1 MMFSGVI
8 GAKYFTA
15 VGTRNLE
22 RRLNRVKA
30 GLDKARADLKREHDR
45 QAQIGADEE
54 MAEMRVRFMKEL
66 MQDLKTLL
74 QVIISELKY
83 LKELMILMYFWSGFS
98 QFGQINPK

>member
-1 MMFSGVI
+1 MFWIFLMMFSGVI

-30 GLDKARADLKREHDR
+30 GLTKARADLKREHDR

-66 MQDLKTLL
+66 MQDLQIRLSGGGIQT
-74 QVIISELKY
+74 
-83 LKELMILMYFWSGFS
+83 KEKNIKDDIAAAVMRF
-98 QFGQINPK
+98 